1 MPKPRERKQ
10 TLETEIIAA
19 LVQDVQDANYQAE
32 IAARDSVA
40 GDEINAIANKA
51 LPTILS
57 HIRDRQAQLTLLCH
71 IYTSLLNKY

>member
-40 GDEINAIANKA
+40 GDEINA
-51 LPTILS
+51 
-57 HIRDRQAQLTLLCH
+57 DRQ
-71 IYTSLLNKY
+71 